1 MTGNVSKR
9 LIEHNKGNV
18 TSTKSFSPWK
28 IVLIEDHKD
37 RFTAR
42 KREKYLKSVAG
53 RRWRKVNIALGM

>member
-42 KREKYLKSVAG
+42 KREKYLKPAAG
-53 RRWRKVNIALGM
+53 RRWWKVNIALGM